1 MPQLPHFGHI
11 KNFSQK
17 MGEFIGNNT
26 GKSKTKRQYI
36 ILKVTKSYCSQDN
49 Q

>member
-1 MPQLPHFGHI
+1 
-11 KNFSQK
+11 
-17 MGEFIGNNT
+17 MGEFIGYFNT
-26 GKSKTKRQYI
+26 GKSKKKRQYI